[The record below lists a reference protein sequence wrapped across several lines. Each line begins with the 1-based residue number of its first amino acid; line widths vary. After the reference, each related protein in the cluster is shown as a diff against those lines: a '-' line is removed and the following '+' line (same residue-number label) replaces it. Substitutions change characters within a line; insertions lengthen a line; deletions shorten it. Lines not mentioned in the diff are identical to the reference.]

1 MAKVTKIK
9 EMQQNAVTQ
18 GTRSGFMFQ
27 HIPCVDQLLLT
38 GADKSVGLD
47 LQVLELFARQLRQ
60 RWMLE
65 RYFLGIQNEGSF

>member
-1 MAKVTKIK
+1 MAKVTNIK
-9 EMQQNAVTQ
+9 VMQQNAVTQ

-27 HIPCVDQLLLT
+27 HIPCVDQQLLT

-60 RWMLE
+60 QRMLE

>member
-1 MAKVTKIK
+1 MAKVTNIK

-27 HIPCVDQLLLT
+27 HIPCVDQQLLT

-60 RWMLE
+60 QRMLE

>member
-27 HIPCVDQLLLT
+27 HIPCVDQQLLT

-60 RWMLE
+60 QRMLE